1 MQTFVNTSA
10 NYLVMLLVAQD
21 PLVGYQTHIPG
32 CSTVWYVCVMA
43 DGRKVL
49 DDTYVV
55 ASLKYAAA
63 YQVDPGHEELVYV
76 VILTER

>member
-10 NYLVMLLVAQD
+10 NYLVMLLVAPD

-32 CSTVWYVCVMA
+32 CSTAWYLHVMA
-43 DGRKVL
+43 DGRKAL
-49 DDTYVV
+49 DDRYVV

-63 YQVDPGHEELVYV
+63 YQVDPGHE
-76 VILTER
+76 